1 MVVDID
7 VIKSATLFGQSRVGW
22 RGSVI
27 FLFTSI
33 FLLAKFTRHLKM
45 TLPQPSRIFHVFTYQ
60 SKLFIFRFFSVSRR
74 SIDDGVKGGPDD
86 LYAE

>member
-33 FLLAKFTRHLKM
+33 FFISQIHQTSEDDAPPAEPNISCIYVPVQTLYISVFFGLAT
-45 TLPQPSRIFHVFTYQ
+45 
-60 SKLFIFRFFSVSRR
+60 
-74 SIDDGVKGGPDD
+74 IDR
-86 LYAE
+86 